1 MESFL
6 YIFDMFFV
14 MSKLSKDKE
23 NKIKEQIL
31 EILYNNFPKMFY
43 TKELADELIRKDEF
57 VLRLLQDLK
66 KNNLLNSYEEKRGR
80 GIKRKWGV
88 LERVYGEYKKLY

>member
-1 MESFL
+1 
-6 YIFDMFFV
+6 

-43 TKELADELIRKDEF
+43 TKELADEVIRKDEF
-57 VLRLLQDLK
+57 VLRLLIELK
-66 KNNLLNSYEEKRGR
+66 KNNLLNSYEEKKGR
-80 GIKRKWGV
+80 GIRKKWSM
-88 LERVYGEYKKLY
+88 LKEVYEEYKKLY